1 MQRVYLDN
9 AATTKIDLRVADVMF
24 KILTEGFGN
33 PSSIYAEAYQARKLL
48 ENARTQVAGLINAD
62 PTEIV
67 FTGGGSEADN
77 LALIGVAKAY
87 ARKGKHIITSRV
99 EHHAVLHTCEY
110 LEKQGFQV
118 TYLPV
123 DEDGLVSPDDVR
135 EAIQSDTIL
144 ISIMYANNEV
154 GSIMPIAEIGTIA
167 RANGVFL
174 HTDAVQAAG
183 QVDIDVK
190 KDQIDLLS
198 LTAHKLHGP
207 KGIGALYVR
216 KGVHVVPM
224 ILGGGQERGLR
235 AGTENV
241 AGAVGLGIACNLARM
256 EFIPNNEKMMNLR
269 DRLIEGIEKNIPY
282 VKLNGHRQK
291 RLSNNVNMSINFIE
305 GEGIL
310 LRLDMAG
317 VAASS
322 GSACTSGSL
331 EPSHVLLAMGLDHA
345 TAHGS
350 LRLTLSHET
359 SKEEIDYVLGKL
371 PDIVKVLRSM
381 SPIYNAR
388 EVK

>member
-33 PSSIYAEAYQARKLL
+33 PSSIYAEAHQARKLL

-62 PTEIV
+62 PTEII

-77 LALIGVAKAY
+77 LALIGVAKTY
-87 ARKGKHIITSRV
+87 TRKGKHIITSRV

-216 KGVHVVPM
+216 KGVHVAPM

-359 SKEEIDYVLGKL
+359 SKKEIDYVLGKL